1 MLLQILQLCF
11 KIIDLQPVSIFR
23 DLSIFF
29 GIEIVI
35 HENRNLFC
43 NRLAGIVGMPCSCYR
58 VFRNIHK
65 GISQLHTITILILYI
80 NRIRC
85 LPCYFRQLVSRFI
98 LNNIAVSGDDIF
110 IKRQIHTGLFDTV
123 FFCLLGYH
131 MISQDVAVIRLQPEI
146 LFLHVLRALL
156 VKLQHCPL
164 KDTANLFV
172 FSILLLKQRC
182 FLFDTHRLCI
192 MRRDINS
199 SRLLLLGIHPID
211 GQHHTTY
218 KT

>member
-1 MLLQILQLCF
+1 MKIAWIGCGVMGTSMLLNL
-11 KIIDLQPVSIFR
+11 KKGGHTVSAYNR
-23 DLSIFF
+23 TYEKAAPLLLSL
-29 GIEIVI
+29 I
-35 HENRNLFC
+35 H
-43 NRLAGIVGMPCSCYR
+43 
-58 VFRNIHK
+58 
-65 GISQLHTITILILYI
+65 ISITILILYI

-131 MISQDVAVIRLQPEI
+131 MISQDVAVIRLQPEL

-164 KDTANLFV
+164 KDTANLSV
-172 FSILLLKQRC
+172 FSILLFKQRC